1 MAHLVSGD
9 REEKR
14 FERIRKAYDDKSGK
28 LAAWRQRGARSVLI
42 LEEQDIQTTNH
53 FLVADAV
60 QKVEGLVADKPDEIY
75 LLSTVIENSWTLWAL
90 RVGDCVYDD
99 LSISGD
105 SLSQI
110 DPTGLV
116 NVTGR

>member
-1 MAHLVSGD
+1 MRS
-9 REEKR
+9 
-14 FERIRKAYDDKSGK
+14 RKMTRSTFFRRCPEAK
-28 LAAWRQRGARSVLI
+28 GARSVLI

-75 LLSTVIENSWTLWAL
+75 LLSTVIENSWTLRAL

-105 SLSQI
+105 SLSQT
-110 DPTGLV
+110 DPTELV

>member
-1 MAHLVSGD
+1 M
-9 REEKR
+9 
-14 FERIRKAYDDKSGK
+14 
-28 LAAWRQRGARSVLI
+28 
-42 LEEQDIQTTNH
+42 
-53 FLVADAV
+53 
-60 QKVEGLVADKPDEIY
+60 ADKPDEIY
-75 LLSTVIENSWTLWAL
+75 LLSTVIENSWNLWAL

-105 SLSQI
+105 SLSQM